1 MKKELDL
8 KELEERF
15 NRFYEALD
23 KAHPHWDTAVIL
35 SRVNQYYFTGTMQD
49 GMLLLK
55 RDGSISYYV
64 RRSYERA
71 LDESPLPHIYPMKS
85 YRNAA
90 EREGKDLGN
99 VLLEK
104 ETVTLAVMERLK
116 KHFSFKNIGSL
127 DSLVLSLR
135 AVKSPYELRLIREA
149 GKQHHE
155 FMTEVIPSLL
165 REGMSE
171 ADLTAEI
178 YEKMVK
184 YGHQGICRFAMFQTE
199 MAVGQIGFGESSLY
213 PTSFDG
219 PGGAYGMYPA
229 VPLVGNRERKLK
241 KGDLVFVD
249 IAYGIKGYHSDK
261 TQVYSFGAEPSQEAV
276 KIHKKCMDI
285 QRRLADLLK
294 PKAVPSEIYR
304 TVMGELSSRFKE
316 NFMGFGKRRV
326 KFLGHGIGLH
336 VDEPPVIAEG
346 FDHPLAEN
354 MVIALEPKKGIAGV
368 GMVGVE
374 DTYIVR
380 PEGGE
385 CVTGGGRGIIVV

>member
-8 KELEERF
+8 KELEGRL
-15 NRFYEALD
+15 NGLYEVLG
-23 KAHPHWDTAVIL
+23 KAYPQWDTAVIL
-35 SRVNQYYFTGTMQD
+35 SKVNQYYFTGTMQD

-55 RDGSISYYV
+55 RNGSISYYV

-71 LDESPLPHIYPMKS
+71 LDESPLSHIHPMKS

-104 ETVTLAVMERLK
+104 ETVTLAIMERLK
-116 KHFSFKNIGSL
+116 KHFNFNSVGSL

-135 AVKSPYELRLIREA
+135 AVKSPYELNLIREA
-149 GKQHHE
+149 GKQHYE
-155 FMTEVIPSLL
+155 FMTEIVPSLL
-165 REGMSE
+165 REGISE
-171 ADLTAEI
+171 AELTAEI

-229 VPLVGNRERKLK
+229 VPLVGSRERKLK

-249 IAYGIKGYHSDK
+249 VAYGVKGYHSDK
-261 TQVYSFGAEPSQEAV
+261 TQVYSFGAKPPREAA
-276 KIHKKCMDI
+276 KIHRQCMDV
-285 QRRLADLLK
+285 QKRLAELLK
-294 PKAVPSEIYR
+294 PGAIPSEIYR
-304 TVMGELSSRFKE
+304 TVMGELSSQFKE
-316 NFMGFGKRRV
+316 NFMGFGKRQV

-346 FDHPLAEN
+346 FDDPLEEN

-374 DTYIVR
+374 DTYIVK

-385 CVTGGGRGIIVV
+385 CVTGGGRDIIVI

>member
-1 MKKELDL
+1 MKKELEL
-8 KELEERF
+8 NELEERIKKF
-15 NRFYEALD
+15 CRSAD
-23 KAHPHWDTAVIL
+23 KAHPQWDNALIL
-35 SRVNQYYFTGTMQD
+35 SKVNQYYFTGTMQD
-49 GMLLLK
+49 GMLLIK
-55 RDGSISYYV
+55 RDGTVSYYV

-71 LDESPLPHIYPMKS
+71 LDESPLPHIYPMES

-90 EREGKDLGN
+90 EREGKDLGY

-104 ETVTLAVMERLK
+104 ETVTLAIMDRLK
-116 KHFSFKNIGSL
+116 KHFTFKNIGSL
-127 DSLVLSLR
+127 DPLVLSLR
-135 AVKSPYELRLIREA
+135 AVKSPYEIRLIRES
-149 GKQHHE
+149 GKKHHE
-155 FMTEVIPSLL
+155 FLMEVVPSLL

-184 YGHQGICRFAMFQTE
+184 HGHQGVCRFNMFQTE
-199 MAVGQIGFGESSLY
+199 IAVGQIGFGESSLY

-229 VPLVGNRERKLK
+229 VPLVGSRERKLK

-249 IAYGIKGYHSDK
+249 IAYGVRGYHSDK
-261 TQVYSFGAEPSQEAV
+261 TQVYSFGAEPPMEVIQ
-276 KIHKKCMDI
+276 IHRKCIDI
-285 QRRLADLLK
+285 QKRLAELLK
-294 PKAVPSEIYR
+294 PNAIPSEIYR
-304 TVMGELSSRFKE
+304 TVIGDLDNGFME

-346 FDHPLAEN
+346 FDQPLEEN
-354 MVIALEPKKGIAGV
+354 MVIALEPKKGIAGI

-374 DTYIVR
+374 DTYIVS
-380 PEGGE
+380 PHGGE
-385 CVTGGGRGIIVV
+385 CITGGGKDIIVV